1 MKQALRTWSVLLLA
15 LSIPALAWASG
26 LPGLGDRGA
35 RNIQSPQLWAGFLC
49 GVLVLLAIDLRMAS
63 KRIEA
68 QNFASALTWSIF
80 WIVISLLF
88 GSFLW
93 ARYGGEQGL
102 EFFAGYMLEKSLS
115 VDNLFVFVLIFGAMK
130 IPPAQQHRVLFWGVL
145 GALIL
150 RGSLILAGVALVH
163 RFHWVITIFGLVLVA
178 TALKLAF
185 AKEGSES
192 APVDSLLVRAVR
204 RVLPF
209 TNEFDGKRF
218 FLRREGKLFAT
229 PLFLAVLA
237 AESADLVFALDSI
250 PAVFAVTD
258 DSFLVFSS
266 NVCALLGLRALYF
279 VVAGALARL
288 RYLKPGLSAILLFV
302 GVKMILDRW
311 WSVPTGTSILV
322 IGGILLVALA
332 ASLLLQDRGEA
343 RSKDGKAP

>member
-1 MKQALRTWSVLLLA
+1 MTQAWRTLSVLLWTLA
-15 LSIPALAWASG
+15 LPAAALASG
-26 LPGLGDRGA
+26 LQGGVDRGA
-35 RNIQSPQLWAGFLC
+35 RNLESPQLWAGFLC
-49 GVLVLLAIDLRMAS
+49 GVFVLLAIDLKVAS
-63 KRIEA
+63 DREEA
-68 QNFASALTWSIF
+68 QKFGSALAWSVF
-80 WIVISLLF
+80 WIVVSLLF

-93 ARYGGEQGL
+93 TRYGGEQGL

-145 GALIL
+145 GALVL
-150 RGSLILAGVALVH
+150 RGTLILAGVALVH
-163 RFHWVITIFGLVLVA
+163 RFHWLIAIFGLILVA

-185 AKEGSES
+185 GKEGDEL
-192 APVDSLLVRAVR
+192 APPDSLLVRSVK

-209 TNEFDGKRF
+209 TSELDGRHF
-218 FLRREGKLFAT
+218 FVRREGKLFAT

-279 VVAGALARL
+279 VVAGALAKL

-302 GVKMILDRW
+302 GVKMVLDRW
-311 WSVPTGTSILV
+311 WQVPTGTSILV
-322 IGGILLVALA
+322 IGGILAVALA
-332 ASLLLQDRGEA
+332 ASLIFRERGQV
-343 RSKDGKAP
+343 

>member
-1 MKQALRTWSVLLLA
+1 MIQAWRALSVLLCSLA
-15 LSIPALAWASG
+15 LPAAAWAAIPA
-26 LPGLGDRGA
+26 DRGA
-35 RNIQSPQLWAGFLC
+35 RNIESPQLWAGFLT
-49 GVLVLLAIDLRMAS
+49 GVLVLLAIDLRVAS
-63 KRIEA
+63 KRDQA
-68 QNFASALTWSIF
+68 QKFGSALGWSIF
-80 WIVISLLF
+80 WIVVSLLF
-88 GSFLW
+88 GGFLW
-93 ARYGGEQGL
+93 TRYGGEQGL

-115 VDNLFVFVLIFGAMK
+115 VDNLFVFVIIFSAMK

-150 RGSLILAGVALVH
+150 RGTLILAGVALVH
-163 RFHWVITIFGLVLVA
+163 RFHWLIAIFGLILVA

-185 AKEGSES
+185 GKEPDEGEA
-192 APVDSLLVRAVR
+192 APADSFLVRAVR

-209 TNEFDGKRF
+209 TKELDGKHF
-218 FLRREGKLFAT
+218 FVRRAGRLFAT

-279 VVAGALARL
+279 VVAGALAKL
-288 RYLKPGLSAILLFV
+288 RFLRPGLAAILLFV
-302 GVKMILDRW
+302 GVKMVLDHW

-322 IGGILLVALA
+322 IGGILTVALA
-332 ASLLLQDRGEA
+332 ASLVFRQRGEA
-343 RSKDGKAP
+343 